1 MEKKNKP
8 AYACK
13 IFSVREEDVALPNG
27 KTTRQSWIDHKPTV
41 AVIPVN
47 EKNELL
53 LIKQFRVPAGQN
65 LLEIPAGSFDDD
77 GESPVA
83 CAQRELAEETG
94 YRAGKLTRLFA
105 GYLLPGYCNEFMY
118 FFLAED
124 LVYDPLT
131 PDEDEFIEVLPV
143 SFARAGDLLKN
154 GDLIDAKT
162 VLGIMLARSYLNQ

>member
-1 MEKKNKP
+1 MEDKKAP
-8 AYACK
+8 AYTCK
-13 IFSVREEDVALPNG
+13 IFSIREEDVSLPNG
-27 KTTRQSWIDHKPTV
+27 KITRQSWIDHKPTV

-47 EKNELL
+47 DKHELL
-53 LIKQFRVPAGQN
+53 LIKQFRIPAGQN
-65 LLEIPAGSFDDD
+65 LLEIPAGSFDND
-77 GESPVA
+77 GESPAA

-131 PDEDEFIEVLPV
+131 PDEDEFIELIPV
-143 SFARAGDLLKN
+143 SLTRAEELLKN

-162 VLGIMLARSYLNQ
+162 VLGIMLARNYLNQ